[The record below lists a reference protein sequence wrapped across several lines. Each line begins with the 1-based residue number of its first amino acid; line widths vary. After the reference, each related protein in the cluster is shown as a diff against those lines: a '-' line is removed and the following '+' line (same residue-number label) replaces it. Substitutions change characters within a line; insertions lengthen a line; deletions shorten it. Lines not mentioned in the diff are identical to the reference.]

1 MRWSGK
7 MSGSG
12 NTLRNFPG
20 KNTKQHPRHQ
30 AKNDFET
37 ADAVR
42 YVFRLVKPAMR
53 AKITV
58 DIRP

>member
-1 MRWSGK
+1 